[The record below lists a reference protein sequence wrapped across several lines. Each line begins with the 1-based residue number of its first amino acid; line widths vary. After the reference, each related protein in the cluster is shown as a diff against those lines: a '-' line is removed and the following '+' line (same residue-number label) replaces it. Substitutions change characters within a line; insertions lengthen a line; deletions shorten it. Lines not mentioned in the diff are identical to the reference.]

1 MNNII
6 RNLSNNKAI
15 KEYFKGKRKFVLHD
29 VTSWALFLAT
39 TFSLK
44 KKTRMIVCN
53 SLYNAQR
60 LHSIIT
66 TLLHDP
72 DECLLFPADESLRVE
87 AIASSPELLTQRV
100 YVMNKLLEND
110 KERIIIAHTS
120 SILRHLPTVELFS
133 KCSLH
138 LKIDD
143 KVDYESLVL
152 SLLGNGYKNVN
163 KIDAPLQFAR
173 RGSIL
178 DIYSINYENPIRI
191 EFFGDE
197 IDSIRYFDIIS
208 QRTISTLKEVTI
220 LPSSDMLVDF
230 NVFEQKVERLNEKVA
245 ILNDESLKHKILEE
259 LDEVKHNVSSPL
271 LYKYYYLLS
280 EKTNSL
286 IDYLPNK
293 DLILID
299 YDSIRENYNLLLQE
313 TFEYVSDLFFD
324 NVNLL
329 GLNLHHDL
337 INVLDKSNTQ
347 VVITPFSSSFKDTIM
362 HIMDVSPI
370 YGSFDCFKA
379 LIDDYLK
386 RDIKVVF
393 CVENKQQ
400 QETIQIWL
408 DDLSYSY
415 KLINSEDDVKSNIS
429 IMNTPLINGFELK
442 DERIVYISSKEL
454 FGTVSYK
461 KTLNTYRY
469 KESIAL
475 DSYENLSVG
484 DYVVHVNHGIGQYLG
499 IKTLEVD
506 EIHRDYLQIAYKNN
520 DTLYVPLEQFQLVR
534 KFVSKEGVVPK
545 LSKLGTKE
553 WSKTKARIKN
563 RVKDIAERLI
573 KLYSVRATKE
583 GYAFSKDS
591 EYQIQFENAFP
602 YELTPDQSRSIKEI
616 KEDMEKPVPM
626 DRLLCGDVGFGKTEV
641 AFTAAFKA
649 IMDNKQVAILCPT
662 TILARQHYIK
672 AKERFQNFPISIA
685 MVSRFV
691 PDKEIKK
698 ILTQV
703 KNGEID
709 ILIGTHRILSK
720 DVGFKDLGL
729 LIIDEEQRFG
739 VEHKEKIKEMKQ
751 TIDVL
756 TLSATP
762 IPRTLQ
768 MALIG
773 IRSLSQIET
782 APLNRMPIQTYVIEM
797 NKKVLK
803 EIIERELGRNGQVF
817 YLYNKTSDIDY
828 KATQLAKLVPS
839 ARIIYAHGKMNRE
852 QIEDAMIQFYNH
864 EADIL
869 VATTI
874 MENGIDI
881 PNANTIII
889 EDADKFGLSQL
900 YQIKGRVG
908 RSDRLAY
915 AYLLYRPNKQISEV
929 ATKRLKAIKEFTELG
944 SGYRI
949 AMRDLSIRGAGDILG
964 PEQAGFIDTVGIDMY
979 IKLLKE
985 AIEEERTGQ
994 PVLEEEV
1001 KEKTIIQRVDAY
1013 IPEKFTSADLEKIE
1027 IYTKIEECRSITELG
1042 EYRTLLEDLYGKLPH
1057 NVNLL
1062 FLKRKLELLTDSD
1075 FIENLK
1081 DFQSHLTFNFKEFVS
1096 SLDGIGNELFVLT
1109 AKKKFKDFKLNYR
1122 NKVIIVK
1129 IDKSTSDW
1137 LEKTIDFIEEA
1148 RKIIANKLKEKEAE
1162 DDY

>member
-1 MNNII
+1 
-6 RNLSNNKAI
+6 
-15 KEYFKGKRKFVLHD
+15 
-29 VTSWALFLAT
+29 
-39 TFSLK
+39 
-44 KKTRMIVCN
+44 
-53 SLYNAQR
+53 
-60 LHSIIT
+60 
-66 TLLHDP
+66 
-72 DECLLFPADESLRVE
+72 
-87 AIASSPELLTQRV
+87 
-100 YVMNKLLEND
+100 
-110 KERIIIAHTS
+110 
-120 SILRHLPTVELFS
+120 
-133 KCSLH
+133 
-138 LKIDD
+138 
-143 KVDYESLVL
+143 
-152 SLLGNGYKNVN
+152 
-163 KIDAPLQFAR
+163 
-173 RGSIL
+173 
-178 DIYSINYENPIRI
+178 
-191 EFFGDE
+191 
-197 IDSIRYFDIIS
+197 
-208 QRTISTLKEVTI
+208 
-220 LPSSDMLVDF
+220 
-230 NVFEQKVERLNEKVA
+230 
-245 ILNDESLKHKILEE
+245 
-259 LDEVKHNVSSPL
+259 
-271 LYKYYYLLS
+271 
-280 EKTNSL
+280 
-286 IDYLPNK
+286 
-293 DLILID
+293 
-299 YDSIRENYNLLLQE
+299 
-313 TFEYVSDLFFD
+313 
-324 NVNLL
+324 
-329 GLNLHHDL
+329 
-337 INVLDKSNTQ
+337 
-347 VVITPFSSSFKDTIM
+347 
-362 HIMDVSPI
+362 
-370 YGSFDCFKA
+370 
-379 LIDDYLK
+379 
-386 RDIKVVF
+386 
-393 CVENKQQ
+393 
-400 QETIQIWL
+400 
-408 DDLSYSY
+408 
-415 KLINSEDDVKSNIS
+415 
-429 IMNTPLINGFELK
+429 
-442 DERIVYISSKEL
+442 
-454 FGTVSYK
+454 
-461 KTLNTYRY
+461 
-469 KESIAL
+469 
-475 DSYENLSVG
+475 
-484 DYVVHVNHGIGQYLG
+484 
-499 IKTLEVD
+499 
-506 EIHRDYLQIAYKNN
+506 
-520 DTLYVPLEQFQLVR
+520 
-534 KFVSKEGVVPK
+534 
-545 LSKLGTKE
+545 
-553 WSKTKARIKN
+553 
-563 RVKDIAERLI
+563 
-573 KLYSVRATKE
+573 
-583 GYAFSKDS
+583 
-591 EYQIQFENAFP
+591 
-602 YELTPDQSRSIKEI
+602 
-616 KEDMEKPVPM
+616 
-626 DRLLCGDVGFGKTEV
+626 
-641 AFTAAFKA
+641 
-649 IMDNKQVAILCPT
+649 
-662 TILARQHYIK
+662 
-672 AKERFQNFPISIA
+672 
-685 MVSRFV
+685 
-691 PDKEIKK
+691 
-698 ILTQV
+698 
-703 KNGEID
+703 
-709 ILIGTHRILSK
+709 
-720 DVGFKDLGL
+720 
-729 LIIDEEQRFG
+729 
-739 VEHKEKIKEMKQ
+739 MKQ